1 MNVKLSKISHI
12 KKITQGY
19 KTHLMHLKHMKTYLT
34 HCYSSKPLVVC
45 RQPRLLVNLTAPLVL
60 YPEKTPQERRNSLCS
75 TFCTQ
80 SVSSCK
86 LTSWLKPTEKPATH
100 KSTPLCSDQPL
111 LVAVWSWL
119 DLFES
124 SRPHADFCP
133 LTYTHT
139 HTHTHTSHPSSLARP
154 DQGHLSPSGV
164 PGSRSLL
171 SVCQTRMRTVAFIL
185 FIQLWSAAGLPLCTN
200 IHHKLLFDMAF
211 RERESWNKKKRDG
224 KKRSDG

>member
-1 MNVKLSKISHI
+1 
-12 KKITQGY
+12 
-19 KTHLMHLKHMKTYLT
+19 MHLTHMKTYLT
-34 HCYSSKPLVVC
+34 HCYSSKLLVVC
-45 RQPRLLVNLTAPLVL
+45 RQPRLLVNLTAPFVL

-139 HTHTHTSHPSSLARP
+139 HVPSIL
-154 DQGHLSPSGV
+154 
-164 PGSRSLL
+164 SRS
-171 SVCQTRMRTVAFIL
+171 SRPRSPVAFR
-185 FIQLWSAAGLPLCTN
+185 SARLKVVLICLSN
-200 IHHKLLFDMAF
+200 ED
-211 RERESWNKKKRDG
+211 EDG
-224 KKRSDG
+224 CFHPFHPTLKCSRAPAVYQHTP